1 LLTKASSIKRTLP
14 KSEKIKLETK
24 EIPMAG
30 TRVTIAATDSATFD
44 AYVASPVSEKG
55 AGVIIVS
62 TISGVDSD
70 MTYYADTLA
79 AEGFVASAPDMFWRD
94 ADPGPLPWT
103 DDGRKRAFARNDR
116 YDLELG
122 IKDLFEVI
130 THLKKHP
137 RCNGKVAVMGFC
149 FGGPF
154 ALLAAGRYGTHAGIS
169 FHGSHVENHLDEV
182 DGVRCPLSFHYGD
195 QDEVAPMTAIERIR
209 EAFGRLADAKIYV
222 YPGAGH
228 GFMTMTRGHG
238 YIESV
243 AHPAWARALE
253 VLRTLQG

>member
-1 LLTKASSIKRTLP
+1 
-14 KSEKIKLETK
+14 
-24 EIPMAG
+24 MAG
-30 TRVTIAATDSATFD
+30 SHVTIIGADGGRFD
-44 AYVASPVSEKG
+44 TYVASPDCEKG
-55 AGVIIVS
+55 AGVVIVS

-70 MTYYADTLA
+70 MIHYADALA

-94 ADPGPLPWT
+94 VDPGPLSWT
-103 DDGRKRAFARNDR
+103 DVGRKRSFARNDR

-122 IKDLFEVI
+122 MRDLADVI
-130 THLKKHP
+130 TDLKQHP

-154 ALLAAGRYGTHAGIS
+154 ALLAAARYGTDAGIS

-182 DGVRCPLSFHYGD
+182 DSVRCPLSFHYGD
-195 QDEVAPMTAIERIR
+195 RDEVAPMSAIGRIR
-209 EAFGRLADAKIYV
+209 EAFGRLADAKVYV

-228 GFMTMTRGHG
+228 GFMTMTRGRT

-243 AHPAWARALE
+243 ARPAWACALE
-253 VLRTLQG
+253 VLRRLQV

>member
-1 LLTKASSIKRTLP
+1 MT
-14 KSEKIKLETK
+14 
-24 EIPMAG
+24 G
-30 TRVTIAATDSATFD
+30 THVTIATTDHATFD
-44 AYVASPVSEKG
+44 SYVASPVSKKG
-55 AGVIIVS
+55 AGVVIVS

-70 MTYYADTLA
+70 MTYYADALA

-94 ADPGPLPWT
+94 ADPGPLSWDD

-122 IKDLFEVI
+122 MRDLADVI
-130 THLKKHP
+130 ANLKKHP
-137 RCNGKVAVMGFC
+137 QCNGKVAVMGFC

-154 ALLAAGRYGTHAGIS
+154 ALLAAARYGTDAGIS

-195 QDEVAPMTAIERIR
+195 QDDVAPMTAIERIR
-209 EAFGRLADAKIYV
+209 VAFGRLADAKVYV

-228 GFMTMTRGHG
+228 GFMTMTRGRG

-243 AHPAWARALE
+243 ARPAWARTLE
-253 VLRTLQG
+253 VLRKLQG